1 MRPKTGRTT
10 YHRDGSVTVWNVY
23 TQTWTRTYKPSDEL
37 LASLGTERDRVICH
51 TASEEEN

>member
-1 MRPKTGRTT
+1 
-10 YHRDGSVTVWNVY
+10 VWNVY